1 MENEVKTNSN
11 AILSLV
17 LGALA
22 LTIPFVGFI
31 TGIIGIIIS
40 LKATKQ
46 IKATNEN
53 GQGVATAGLVCSIV
67 GLVLQLFAII
77 GFLLFMLLIFVDT
90 MTYY

>member
-77 GFLLFMLLIFVDT
+77 AFLLFMLLIFVDT